1 MRKAIQRMEEEI
13 IDLRER
19 LLVKKAVETVLN
31 DENKSLKKE
40 NESLK
45 KELEEYKACV
55 RFIKDKML
63 SELYFAVSEQNIVEI
78 DGVLLLFNGANVLKV
93 SKEQYRLIRKILEG
107 NGNEQ

>member
-1 MRKAIQRMEEEI
+1 MAKTVSLLVEEVCFQMTKKEALLEEE
-13 IDLRER
+13 
-19 LLVKKAVETVLN
+19 
-31 DENKSLKKE
+31 
-40 NESLK
+40 NEKLK

-93 SKEQYRLIRKILEG
+93 SKEQYRLIRKILEE
-107 NGNEQ
+107 NQ